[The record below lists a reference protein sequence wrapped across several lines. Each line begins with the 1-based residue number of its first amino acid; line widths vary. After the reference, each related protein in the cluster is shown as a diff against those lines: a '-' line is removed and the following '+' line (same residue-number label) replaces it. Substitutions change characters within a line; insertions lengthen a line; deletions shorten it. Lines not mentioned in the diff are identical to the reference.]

1 MLKQILIL
9 LVLFLP
15 LSSAFSHSTSL
26 LPVPFA
32 NELNNPRGFL
42 TFGMDQWLI
51 IEAGTGKKLGGK
63 QSGKIS
69 LGRDINRD
77 GLLSAIEKSVLVDD
91 LVSYNIMEVF
101 NPGRDEVVGPGDG
114 VLLDQRRLIYTRDS
128 GRESTEIVQLDL
140 VDLSEVVL
148 VERPGVINSILLSA
162 DQQTLFLAES
172 TLNQIGAYHFESGYE
187 EVLLF
192 DVLENQQQAIPTG
205 LTLDA
210 EGNLIVS
217 LFSGQLWAYYG
228 ETISFMPGDAKIA
241 KVDLTTRT
249 YEYIAEGLTT
259 AIDVVT
265 DRDDNIYFLEMTT
278 TWPSNLISR
287 DFDLYNE
294 NSPPDPG
301 RYMRNSGRLSVLVAE
316 SQQIQT
322 LLENLD
328 LPTNLSLGDQ
338 QIFISTGQ
346 GTPGRKVWSE
356 QGIFP
361 IEGKI
366 LSYRIRE
373 TTTIT
378 CLR

>member
-1 MLKQILIL
+1 MLKPVLC
-9 LVLFLP
+9 LVITTVSICASLP
-15 LSSAFSHSTSL
+15 ESLYSTT
-26 LPVPFA
+26 A
-32 NELNNPRGFL
+32 ELAHGLHNPRGL
-42 TFGMDQWLI
+42 VPLANGDLI
-51 IEAGTGKKLGGK
+51 ILEAGTGEKLVG
-63 QSGKIS
+63 QHSGKIS
-69 LGRDINRD
+69 RWSD
-77 GLLSAIEKSVLVDD
+77 VDQDRQVDPSERTFLRED
-91 LVSYNIMEVF
+91 LYSYNIMEVF
-101 NPGRDEVVGPGDG
+101 NPGRDEVVGLGDG
-114 VLLDQRRLIYTRDS
+114 LLRNDQTLIYTRDT
-128 GRESTEIVQLDL
+128 GRETTEVVQLDL
-140 VDLSEVVL
+140 DDLSEIVL
-148 VERPGVINSILLSA
+148 IERPGVVNSITLSI

-187 EVLLF
+187 EILLF
-192 DVLENQQQAIPTG
+192 DVLENQQQAVPTG

-210 EGNLIVS
+210 DGNLIVS

-241 KVDLTTRT
+241 KVDLTSRT
-249 YEYIAEGLTT
+249 YEYVAEGLTT

-278 TWPSNLISR
+278 AWPSNLISR

-301 RYMRNSGRLSVLVAE
+301 GYMRNSGRLSVLVAE

-366 LSYRIRE
+366 LSYRI
-373 TTTIT
+373 TP
-378 CLR
+378 

>member
-1 MLKQILIL
+1 MLKPFLCLAVIVVPICT
-9 LVLFLP
+9 FLP
-15 LSSAFSHSTSL
+15 ESLYSTT
-26 LPVPFA
+26 A
-32 NELNNPRGFL
+32 ELAHGLHNPRGLIPL
-42 TFGMDQWLI
+42 TNGDLI
-51 IEAGTGKKLGGK
+51 ILEAGTGEQLVG
-63 QSGKIS
+63 QHSGKIS
-69 LGRDINRD
+69 RWSD
-77 GLLSAIEKSVLVDD
+77 VDQDRQVDPSERTFLRED
-91 LVSYNIMEVF
+91 LYSYNIMEVF
-101 NPGRDEVVGPGDG
+101 NPSRDEVVGLGDG
-114 VLLDQRRLIYTRDS
+114 LLRNDQTLIYTRDT
-128 GRESTEIVQLDL
+128 GRETTEVVQLDL
-140 VDLSEVVL
+140 DDLSEIVL
-148 VERPGVINSILLSA
+148 IERPGVVNSITLST

-187 EVLLF
+187 EILLF
-192 DVLENQQQAIPTG
+192 DVLENQQQAVPTG

-241 KVDLTTRT
+241 KVDLTSRT

-278 TWPSNLISR
+278 AWPSNLISR

-301 RYMRNSGRLSVLVAE
+301 GYMRNSGRLSVLVAE

-328 LPTNLSLGDQ
+328 LPTNLSLADQ

-366 LSYRIRE
+366 LSYRI
-373 TTTIT
+373 TP
-378 CLR
+378 

>member
-26 LPVPFA
+26 SPVPFV
-32 NELNNPRGFL
+32 NELNNPRGVL
-42 TFGMDQWLI
+42 TFGKDQWII

-63 QSGKIS
+63 HSGKIS

-91 LVSYNIMEVF
+91 LISYNIMEVF

-187 EVLLF
+187 EILLF
-192 DVLENQQQAIPTG
+192 DVLDHQQQAVPTG
-205 LTLDA
+205 IALDVN
-210 EGNLIVS
+210 GNLLVT

-228 ETISFMPGDAKIA
+228 ETISFIPGDAKLA
-241 KVDLTTRT
+241 YVNLADRT
-249 YEYIAEGLTT
+249 FEYLLEGLTT

-265 DRDDNIYFLEMTT
+265 DADDNVYFLEMTT
-278 TWPSNLISR
+278 AWPTNLISR
-287 DFDLYNE
+287 EFDLYNP

-301 RYMRNSGRLSVLVAE
+301 GYVRYSGRLSMMRSGSREVLILA
-316 SQQIQT
+316 
-322 LLENLD
+322 ENLD
-328 LPTNLSLGDQ
+328 LPTNLSIHDDQ
-338 QIFISTGQ
+338 LYISSGQ
-346 GTPGRKVWSE
+346 GTPGRNVWTH
-356 QGIFP
+356 QGVVP

-366 LSYRIRE
+366 FSYS
-373 TTTIT
+373 
-378 CLR
+378 LNP

>member
-1 MLKQILIL
+1 MLKPFLCLAVIVVPICT
-9 LVLFLP
+9 FLP
-15 LSSAFSHSTSL
+15 ESLYSTT
-26 LPVPFA
+26 A
-32 NELNNPRGFL
+32 ELAYGLHNPRGLIPL
-42 TFGMDQWLI
+42 TNGDLI
-51 IEAGTGKKLGGK
+51 ILEAGTGEQLVG
-63 QSGKIS
+63 QHSGKIS
-69 LGRDINRD
+69 RWSD
-77 GLLSAIEKSVLVDD
+77 VDQDRQVDSSERTFLRED
-91 LVSYNIMEVF
+91 LYSYNIMEVF
-101 NPGRDEVVGPGDG
+101 NPGRDEVVGLGDG
-114 VLLDQRRLIYTRDS
+114 LLRNDQTLIYTRDS
-128 GRESTEIVQLDL
+128 GRETTEIVQLDL
-140 VDLSEVVL
+140 DELSEDIL
-148 VERPGVINSILLSA
+148 IERPGVVNSITLST

-172 TLNQIGAYHFESGYE
+172 TLNQIGAYHIESGYE

-192 DVLENQQQAIPTG
+192 NVLENQQQAVPTG

-265 DRDDNIYFLEMTT
+265 DRVDNIYFLEMTT
-278 TWPSNLISR
+278 AWPSNLISR

-301 RYMRNSGRLSVLVAE
+301 GYIRNSGRLSVLVAE

-328 LPTNLSLGDQ
+328 LPTNLSLADQ

-366 LSYRIRE
+366 LSYRI
-373 TTTIT
+373 TP
-378 CLR
+378 